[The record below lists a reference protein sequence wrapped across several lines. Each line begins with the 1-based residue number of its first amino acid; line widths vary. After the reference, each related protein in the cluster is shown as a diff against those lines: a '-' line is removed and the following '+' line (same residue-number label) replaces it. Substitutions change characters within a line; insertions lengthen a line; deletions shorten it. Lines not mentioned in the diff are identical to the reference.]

1 VLTRSTIPEAGA
13 CARLSACWEAGA
25 PAASTRSGGQLIK
38 ANKTTRV
45 NRMIRIPRVL
55 VVDEE
60 GTQLGQMETRDALA
74 LAEEKGLDL
83 VEVAPMAR
91 PPVCRIMDYGK
102 YRYEQS
108 KKARKA
114 RQTAHTVKI
123 KTIKF
128 RPKTD
133 DHDYQFKTIK
143 FRPKTDDHDYQ
154 FKKKHIQQFLES
166 GNKVKVIMQFRG
178 REISHLDLGL
188 EFLQVLIQEVSEYG
202 VPESQPQREGKL
214 ISFILAPR
222 KTKPAA
228 RSEGSE
234 ED

>member
-1 VLTRSTIPEAGA
+1 
-13 CARLSACWEAGA
+13 
-25 PAASTRSGGQLIK
+25 
-38 ANKTTRV
+38 
-45 NRMIRIPRVL
+45 MIRIPRVL

-60 GTQLGQMETRDALA
+60 GTQLGEMDTRDALA
-74 LAEEKGLDL
+74 LSEEKGLDL

-133 DHDYQFKTIK
+133 DHDYQFK
-143 FRPKTDDHDYQ
+143 
-154 FKKKHIQQFLES
+154 KKHIEEFLDA

-178 REISHLDLGL
+178 REISHIDLGL
-188 EFLQVLIQEVSEYG
+188 EFLHHLIEEVSYLG
-202 VPESQPQREGKL
+202 TPESMPQREGRL
-214 ISFILAPR
+214 ITFILTPR
-222 KTKPAA
+222 KTRPAA
-228 RSEGSE
+228 KAEDSEA
-234 ED
+234 